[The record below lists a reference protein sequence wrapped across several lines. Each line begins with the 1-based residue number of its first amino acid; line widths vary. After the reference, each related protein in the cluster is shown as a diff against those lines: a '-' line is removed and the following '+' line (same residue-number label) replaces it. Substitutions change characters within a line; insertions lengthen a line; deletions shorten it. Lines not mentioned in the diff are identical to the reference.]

1 MRMAVHTII
10 LRGNKVDYQ
19 VLFNLAVGA
28 VSVTG
33 GWVLSRVYHSLD
45 RLDEDVRKIPM
56 NYVQKDD
63 FKTAVADIKNDIRT
77 GFAQVDRTL
86 NSLFDRVNEKADKS

>member
-1 MRMAVHTII
+1 M
-10 LRGNKVDYQ
+10 DYQ

-28 VSVTG
+28 AGVFG
-33 GWVLSRVYHSLD
+33 GYVLSRIYHSLD

-63 FKTAVADIKNDIRT
+63 FKTAVADIKNDIRA
-77 GFAQVDRTL
+77 GFQKVDYSL
-86 NSLFDRVNEKADKS
+86 NALFERINEKADKA